1 MSVVNWAVVF
11 DLSRVV
17 IMFEMQSWHIYMVSS
32 SKESES
38 ELSESSGGLPSEDG
52 SCDDAGGKVRRE
64 TGEDVVVEGI
74 RVETGDKE

>member
-1 MSVVNWAVVF
+1 MSLVNWAVVF
-11 DLSRVV
+11 GLSRVV

-32 SKESES
+32 SKES

-64 TGEDVVVEGI
+64 TGEDGVVEGI